1 MSEKQSII
9 QLITAKAVL
18 KAMTPEA
25 KDAIPRN
32 LLEHDMVR
40 ICQFPFRVGREMR
53 IKKIGVDL
61 MKVERVKPSKQEP
74 SNDLYLIDTRQP
86 RNISKEHFL
95 IEKSSSGYTLIDC
108 GSDCGTTVGTIRIEG
123 QDSNSEAKLEDGD
136 IIAVG
141 TKNTPYLFKFITLE
155 NQN

>member
-1 MSEKQSII
+1 MSEKQAII

-25 KDAIPRN
+25 KDSIPRN
-32 LLEHDMVR
+32 VLEQDVVR
-40 ICQFPFRVGREMR
+40 ICHFPFRVGREMR

-61 MKVERVKPSKQEP
+61 MKVERVKPSKHEP
-74 SNDLYLIDTRQP
+74 SNDLYLIDTRLP
-86 RNISKEHFL
+86 RNISKEHFR
-95 IEKSSSGYTLIDC
+95 IEKNSSGYVLVDC
-108 GSDCGTTVGTIRIEG
+108 GSDCGTAVGSTRTED
-123 QDSNSEAKLEDGD
+123 QDNNGEAKLEDGD

-155 NQN
+155 H